1 MKLKDLEVF
10 DEVTIQCHDNPDADA
25 IASGFGLYTYFK
37 EKGKKVQL
45 VYGGGMKIQ
54 KPNLVMMV
62 EKLGI
67 PIEYVEQKNLI
78 VKGLLITVDCQYGAG
93 NVTKIIADEV
103 AIIDHHYMEVQ
114 ENDLCIIQSNL
125 GSCATLV
132 WKLLLESDYSVNE
145 NQDLGTAL
153 YYGLFMDTLQF
164 SEIYNPLDMDM
175 REQLRFDKGLISKLK
190 NSNLTLKELEIAG
203 VAMLRCI
210 FNDDYN
216 YAIIKAA
223 PCDPNILGLISD
235 FLLQVDSVYVCVV
248 YNELEG
254 GMKLSVRSCINEVR
268 ASELA
273 SFLTDQMGSGGG
285 HYEKAGGFINKSLY
299 EQFYPTMHSEGYIS
313 QRLNQYFDSIDI
325 IHAKE
330 YVADLS
336 QMKCYFKRHIPVGY
350 VKTHEVWPV
359 GTEFTIRTMEGD
371 LDVVSSEKVYIIIG
385 LKGEVHLI
393 TKEAFEKRYKVLVDR
408 YFFETAYMPV
418 AKNKI
423 DGQGKILMDFAGTC
437 VSVGDSEIYA
447 KKLEK
452 PVKVFS
458 IWDEQKYMLGKIG
471 DYLVV
476 NAEDL
481 HDVYIVDRE
490 VFAMTYH
497 RKLKK

>member
-1 MKLKDLEVF
+1 MKLKDLEIY
-10 DEVTIQCHDNPDADA
+10 EQITIQCHDNPDADA
-25 IASGFGLYTYFK
+25 IASGFGLYSYFK
-37 EKGKKVQL
+37 DKGKKVQL

-62 EKLGI
+62 EKLNI
-67 PIEYVEQKNLI
+67 PILYVEQSNL
-78 VKGLLITVDCQYGAG
+78 VVNGLLITVDCQYGAG
-93 NVTKIIADEV
+93 NVSKIIADKV
-103 AIIDHHYMEVQ
+103 AIIDHHYMEV
-114 ENDLCIIQSNL
+114 EEDEFCVVQSNL

-132 WKLLLESDYSVNE
+132 WKLLLEAEYPVNQ
-145 NQDLGTAL
+145 NQNLGTAL

-164 SEIYNPLDMDM
+164 SEIYNPVDMDM
-175 REQLRFDKGLISKLK
+175 RDQLLFDKGLISKLK

-273 SFLTDQMGSGGG
+273 VYLTQQMGSGGG
-285 HYEKAGGFINKSLY
+285 HFEKAGGFINKALY

-313 QRLNQYFDSIDI
+313 QKLNEYFDSIDI

-330 YVADLS
+330 YEADLS
-336 QMKCYFKRHIPVGY
+336 QMRCYSKRHIPVGY
-350 VKTHEVWPV
+350 VKSQDIWPV
-359 GTEFTIRTMEGD
+359 GTEFTIRTVEGD
-371 LDVVSSEKVYIIIG
+371 LDVVSSEDVYIIIG

-393 TKEAFEKRYKVLVDR
+393 TKEAFEKRYKVLMPK
-408 YFFETAYMPV
+408 YFLDSAYMPV
-418 AKNKI
+418 AKNKA
-423 DGQGKILMDFAGTC
+423 DGQNKTLMEFAGTC
-437 VSVGDSEIYA
+437 VTSGESEIYA
-447 KKLEK
+447 KKLDK
-452 PVKVFS
+452 AVKVFG

-481 HDVYIVDRE
+481 HDVYIVEHE
-490 VFAMTYH
+490 VFTMTYH
-497 RKLKK
+497 RKLK